1 MSDLPVNLYRAAQ
14 VREFDRSAIE
24 ECGIPGATLMER
36 AGRAAFEVLRAH
48 WPQARRVAVVCG
60 TGNNG
65 GDGFVVARLAK
76 QAGLDVCVFQVGE
89 EGALRGD
96 ARAAHQAL
104 CAAGVEVEPFS
115 APQLKDAELIVDALF
130 GIGLDREVTGVWRA
144 AIEAMNDAHKHVLAL
159 DIPSGLD
166 ADSGAVFGAAV
177 RASITISFL
186 ALKQGLFTG
195 AALSHCGKMV
205 FDDLNVPREIYQRA
219 VQGRAVAKGSTS
231 VAGKSEATGS
241 RTPGATAAPAAVRLT
256 ANNLPR
262 IKLRARDSHK
272 GDYGRVLVIG
282 GDYGMAGAVRL
293 TGEAAARTGAGLVT
307 IATRTAHAPHVSAE
321 RPELLCYGVENTE
334 QLQTLLHKADVI
346 AIGPGLGLSPWAVE
360 LFNAVVRT
368 SLPLVVDAD
377 ALNLLTRYPQTR
389 ANWILTPH
397 PGEAGRLLSCASSVI
412 QRDRYR
418 AVQKLHEQYGGV
430 VILKGAGTLVAAE
443 GAPVHVCTAGNPGMA
458 SAGMGDVLT
467 GVIAGLIAQ
476 GMSLPDAARLG
487 VYLHAQ
493 AADEAAQQGERGLL
507 ASDLF
512 AHLHKLVNR
521 V

>member
-48 WPQARRVAVVCG
+48 WPQARRIAVVCG

-65 GDGFVVARLAK
+65 GDGFVVARLGK
-76 QAGLDVCVFQVGE
+76 QAGLDVCVLQVGE

-96 ARAAHQAL
+96 ARAAYQAL
-104 CAAGVEVEPFS
+104 RAAGVEVVPFS

-130 GIGLDREVTGVWRA
+130 GIGLDREVTGAWSA
-144 AIEAMNDAHKHVLAL
+144 AIEGVNDAHKHVLAL

-166 ADSGAVFGAAV
+166 ADTGAVLGAAV

-195 AALSHCGKMV
+195 AALSHCGKVV

-219 VQGRAVAKGSTS
+219 
-231 VAGKSEATGS
+231 
-241 RTPGATAAPAAVRLT
+241 APAAMRLT
-256 ANNLPR
+256 ADNLPR
-262 IKLRARDSHK
+262 LKLRARDSHK

-307 IATRTAHAPHVSAE
+307 IATRAAHAPHVSAQ

-377 ALNLLTRYPQTR
+377 ALNLLARHPQTR
-389 ANWILTPH
+389 VNWILTPH
-397 PGEAGRLLSCASSVI
+397 PGEAGRLLGCASSVI
-412 QRDRYR
+412 QRDRFS

-467 GVIAGLIAQ
+467 GVIAGLAAQ
-476 GMSLPDAARLG
+476 GMNLPDAARLG

-493 AADEAAQQGERGLL
+493 AADEAARQGERGLL

-512 AHLHKLVNR
+512 APLRKLVNR
-521 V
+521 G

>member
-76 QAGLDVCVFQVGE
+76 QAGLDVCVLQVGE
-89 EGALRGD
+89 KGALRGD

-104 CAAGVEVEPFS
+104 YAAGVEVEPFS
-115 APQLKDAELIVDALF
+115 APRLKDAELIVDALF
-130 GIGLDREVTGVWRA
+130 GIGLEREVTGAWRA

-195 AALSHCGKMV
+195 AALSHCGKVV

-219 VQGRAVAKGSTS
+219 
-231 VAGKSEATGS
+231 
-241 RTPGATAAPAAVRLT
+241 APAAARLT
-256 ANNLPR
+256 ADNLPR
-262 IKLRARDSHK
+262 LKLRARDSHK

-307 IATRTAHAPHVSAE
+307 IATRAAHAPHVSAQ

-377 ALNLLTRYPQTR
+377 ALNLLARHPQTR
-389 ANWILTPH
+389 VNWILTPH
-397 PGEAGRLLSCASSVI
+397 PGEAGRLLGCASSVI
-412 QRDRYR
+412 QRDRFS
-418 AVQKLHEQYGGV
+418 AVQKLHEQYGDV

-476 GMSLPDAARLG
+476 GMSLADAARLG

-493 AADEAAQQGERGLL
+493 AADEAARQGERGLL

-512 AHLHKLVNR
+512 APLRKLVNR
-521 V
+521 G

>member
-48 WPQARRVAVVCG
+48 WPQARRIAVVCG

-65 GDGFVVARLAK
+65 GDGFVVARLGK
-76 QAGLDVCVFQVGE
+76 QAGLDVCVLQVGE
-89 EGALRGD
+89 GGALRGD
-96 ARAAHQAL
+96 ARAAYQAL
-104 CAAGVEVEPFS
+104 RAAGVEVVPFS
-115 APQLKDAELIVDALF
+115 APRLKDAELIVDALF
-130 GIGLDREVTGVWRA
+130 GIGLDREVTGAWSA
-144 AIEAMNDAHKHVLAL
+144 AIEGVNDAHKHVLAL

-195 AALSHCGKMV
+195 AALSHCGKVV

-219 VQGRAVAKGSTS
+219 VQGRAIAKGSTS
-231 VAGKSEATGS
+231 VAGG
-241 RTPGATAAPAAVRLT
+241 RMPGATVAPAAMRLT
-256 ANNLPR
+256 ADNLPR
-262 IKLRARDSHK
+262 LKLRARDSHK

-307 IATRTAHAPHVSAE
+307 IATRAAHAPHVSAQ

-377 ALNLLTRYPQTR
+377 ALNLLARHPQTR
-389 ANWILTPH
+389 VNWILTPH
-397 PGEAGRLLSCASSVI
+397 PGEAGRLLGCASSVI
-412 QRDRYR
+412 QRDRFS

-467 GVIAGLIAQ
+467 GVIAGLAAQ
-476 GMSLPDAARLG
+476 GMNLPDAARLG

-493 AADEAAQQGERGLL
+493 AADEAARQGERGLL

-512 AHLHKLVNR
+512 APLRKLVNR
-521 V
+521 G